1 MGDTQVEIRLNGKKV
16 LEKGNSTIE
25 ISLGEKDILQLGIE
39 VKDGKNYYDITYKDN
54 KLIINA
60 LQPPK

>member
-1 MGDTQVEIRLNGKKV
+1 MDIRVNGKKV

-25 ISLGEKDILQLGIE
+25 ISLGEKDTLQLGIE
-39 VKDGKNYYDITYKDN
+39 VKGGKNYYDITYKNN

-60 LQPPK
+60 SQPPK